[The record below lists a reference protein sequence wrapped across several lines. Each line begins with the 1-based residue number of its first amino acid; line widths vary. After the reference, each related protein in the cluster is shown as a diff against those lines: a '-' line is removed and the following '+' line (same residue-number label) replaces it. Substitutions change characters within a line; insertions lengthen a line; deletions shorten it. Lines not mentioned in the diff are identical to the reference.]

1 MTNKIKLSVSISIA
15 IIISLLIFWGQN
27 KIIGQ
32 HPIYVAMIYSPDNT
46 DGKAMYRVIQNYVD
60 KVNSTG
66 GINNKPL
73 RLLSFDDEN
82 DRNKA
87 KQIATEIVKQN
98 KAHAVIGHYTSAACL
113 EGGKIYKQAKI
124 PAISATCTAD
134 NVTAN
139 NEWYFRVIPNNGFQG
154 IFLANYIKRVLNFS
168 EITIIYDKDSDYSK
182 TLLNGFENSYIGLK
196 GIIKNKLSIT
206 DGNSVSSDEDIEN
219 ITKRF
224 LQTNIKGGILLALNA
239 EQAKK
244 FIVSMKRKGLN
255 YPIIGGDSI
264 GKKTFA
270 AQFNEYPEE
279 KAQPGFFSDGIFAV
293 APMIYDVAGEN
304 AQLSRNAYINK
315 YHEEPTWVTVTAYE
329 AIQILVEAMRNSNIQ
344 GNDITTERRKIRD
357 YLATRNSMEMAIE
370 GLNGQFHFDL
380 QGNAVKPLAIGV
392 FKNQQLISAL
402 TQFQH
407 VPNPTNIPNL
417 EEELLAERIVII
429 AGQYMHKTNIV
440 YTGIDF
446 NEISNLDAKSSK
458 YEVDFYLWFRF
469 KKDVEAD
476 AIKFVNSVKVG
487 FSDLKLGKP
496 VAEKILANNVIY
508 RAYQIKAQFKERFN
522 FRDYPFDTQKLA
534 IRFKHNYLTRYN
546 IIYVVDFVGMN
557 TEKVLDKFTR
567 NHVFDLITDWNV
579 NAVNLFQDITKN
591 ESTLGDP
598 SFFGTDSSIEY
609 SRFNAVIEVKRD
621 VSSFVTKN
629 LLPLLFLV
637 GLSYLI
643 MFLPFKEISVGA
655 VSGTLVAVA
664 FFHLSLA
671 NGLPTGIGY
680 AVVLDYG
687 FYVIYGL
694 IIFQLFLVVVGQ
706 REVIRE
712 NKQSQQKVLLLG
724 RIVYPV
730 VFMCAGIIT
739 FYVYGNNIAETYT
752 KSDKDHINHTHANK
766 TPTNSDKVTLTLGSW
781 RVEDVEQMNS
791 FLAVFNQQY
800 PNIEVKFTPFLEFV
814 KMIRFQLKNSIAPDL
829 FYLKSFSR
837 SRPLSEA
844 GYLESLTDLP
854 GLENFN
860 LAARN
865 PWIDHNNEQYAI
877 PFMAVSHAIYYNQD
891 LFNKIK
897 LKPPT
902 TWEQLIVVANKIK
915 QAGYIPFANGI
926 KDNLSSSE
934 LIFMNLAPNFIG
946 GREGRLKYETGQSC
960 FNDEYVVA
968 AFQAVADIATF
979 LPENPQN
986 IAEEGSRQLF
996 LNEKAAMFMDS
1007 STDII
1012 GFEQANFAWDIFATP
1027 APAGQSKY
1035 ITYHP
1040 EFGITINAASKY
1052 KQEAKIFLEWLTK
1065 PETAELFSNTL
1076 PGYFPLHNQQPNLTN
1091 EHAKNF
1097 LALNTN
1103 RGKDVRWSYPN
1114 LMDGLPDGQ
1123 FLMYKN
1129 TEAVI
1134 LGLKTPQQAADSL
1147 QDALAQW
1154 YEPAQKCLRL
1164 KNDN

>member
-1 MTNKIKLSVSISIA
+1 MTNKIKLSIFISIA
-15 IIISLLIFWGQN
+15 IIIFLLIFWGQN
-27 KIIGQ
+27 KITSQ
-32 HPIYVAMIYSPDNT
+32 HPLYIAMVYSPDST
-46 DGKAMYRVIQNYVD
+46 DGKAMYRIVQNYVD

-66 GINNKPL
+66 GINDKPL
-73 RLLSFDDEN
+73 RLLSFDDQN
-82 DRNKA
+82 DKDKA

-113 EGGKIYKQAKI
+113 EGGKIYSQAKI

-134 NVTAN
+134 NVTKN
-139 NEWYFRVIPNNGFQG
+139 NKWYFRVIPNNGFQG
-154 IFLANYIKRVLNFS
+154 IFLANYIKRVLDYS
-168 EITIIYDKDSDYSK
+168 KITIIYDKNSDYSN
-182 TLLNGFENSYIGLK
+182 TLLDGFENSYIGLK
-196 GIIKNKLSIT
+196 GIIKNKFSIT
-206 DGNSVSSDEDIEN
+206 GNDLISFDENIEN
-219 ITKRF
+219 ITKHF
-224 LQTNIKGGILLALNA
+224 LKNDTKSGILLALNA
-239 EQAKK
+239 EKAKK
-244 FIVSMKRKGLN
+244 FIVSMKRKGFH
-255 YPIIGGDSI
+255 YPMIGGDSI

-270 AQFNEYPEE
+270 SQFNEYPEE

-293 APMIYDVAGEN
+293 SPMIYDVAGED
-304 AQLSRNAYINK
+304 AQLSRNAYINE

-329 AIQILVEAMRNSNIQ
+329 AIQILVKAMRDSNIQ
-344 GNDITTERRKIRD
+344 GNDIETERREIRD
-357 YLATRNSMEMAIE
+357 YLATRNSMEMPIE
-370 GLNGQFHFDL
+370 GLNGRFHFDL
-380 QGNAVKPLAIGV
+380 QGNAVKPLAIGI

-407 VPNPTNIPNL
+407 VPNAINIPNL

-469 KKDVEAD
+469 KKGVEAD
-476 AIKFVNSVKVG
+476 AIKFINSVKVG

-496 VAEKILANNVIY
+496 VAEKLLPNNVIY
-508 RAYQIKAQFKERFN
+508 RAYQIKSQFKERFN
-522 FRDYPFDTQKLA
+522 FRDYPFDTQRLA
-534 IRFKHNYLTRYN
+534 IRFKHNNLTRYN
-546 IIYVVDFVGMN
+546 LIYVVDFVGIN

-579 NAVNLFQDITKN
+579 KAVNLFQDITKN

-598 SFFGTDSSIEY
+598 SFFGTNSSIEY

-621 VSSFVTKN
+621 ITSFITKN

-687 FYVIYGL
+687 FYAIYGL
-694 IIFQLFLVVVGQ
+694 IIFQLFLVVIGQ
-706 REVIRE
+706 REDIRE

-730 VFMCAGIIT
+730 VFICVGIIT
-739 FYVYGNNIAETYT
+739 FYVYGNNMAKIYSQSNQDNTHTYI
-752 KSDKDHINHTHANK
+752 SK
-766 TPTNSDKVTLTLGSW
+766 TPTDSDKVTLTLGSW
-781 RVEDVEQMNS
+781 RVQDVEEMNN
-791 FLAVFNQQY
+791 FLSVFNQQY

-814 KMIRFQLKNSIAPDL
+814 KMIRFQLKHSIAPDL
-829 FYLKSFSR
+829 FYLKSFSL

-844 GYLESLTDLP
+844 GYLEPLDDLP
-854 GLENFN
+854 GLENFD
-860 LAARN
+860 LAARY
-865 PWIDHNNEQYAI
+865 PWVDHSNKQYAV
-877 PFMAVSHAIYYNQD
+877 PFMVVSHAIYYNKD
-891 LFNKIK
+891 LFNKLQ
-897 LKPPT
+897 LKPPV
-902 TWEQLIVVANKIK
+902 TWEQLIIVANKIK

-926 KDNLSSSE
+926 KNTSSASE

-946 GREGRLKYETGQSC
+946 GKEGRLKYETGQSC
-960 FNDEYVVA
+960 FNDEHVVA
-968 AFQAVADIATF
+968 AFQAVADIAPF
-979 LPENPQN
+979 LPEKSQY
-986 IAEEGSRQLF
+986 IAEEGSRRLF

-1012 GFEQANFAWDIFATP
+1012 EFEQANFKWDVFATP
-1027 APAGQSKY
+1027 APADQPEY

-1040 EFGITINAASKY
+1040 EFGVAINSASKH
-1052 KQEAKIFLEWLTK
+1052 KPEAKIFLEWLTK

-1076 PGYFPLHNQQPNLTN
+1076 PGYFPLYDQQPNLIN

-1114 LMDGLPDGQ
+1114 LMDGLPDGKW
-1123 FLMYKN
+1123 LMYKN

-1134 LGLKTPQQAADSL
+1134 LGHKTPQEAANSL
-1147 QDALAQW
+1147 QDNLSQW
-1154 YEPAQKCLRL
+1154 YQPAQKCLRL
-1164 KNDN
+1164 KTDNQ